1 VFSVEVI
8 CRFKS
13 KTHLRGNQS
22 SRVEHALR
30 IALAIDFLLN
40 VINLE
45 LKVSRCILDPL
56 EARVEVFESPLHI
69 GDLLLLRSIA
79 TKDIQIGR
87 MSVVFL
93 RLLHL
98 ALHCL
103 QVLIE
108 LLDVA
113 IKVQSFLED
122 LLAARAS
129 LIKARVANYLLQEAV
144 LCRASR
150 SHELGEHGV
159 ELILNRRKFTN
170 QCILLKGHILQFTHV
185 LLISVLDLH
194 RLSLNFFNL
203 SQGVHEQDLIL
214 SQVFDSII
222 ELLLI
227 ASDLL
232 LPAFRHIL
240 QRLGLERSILGC
252 FLVLNFLRL
261 GDLLRSCC
269 ILVSSNCGCGR
280 SRSGSCTEWRGSFCL
295 LFTLGGISAEKRRFL
310 GRLAA
315 CKIFLLVAGGTTR

>member
-1 VFSVEVI
+1 
-8 CRFKS
+8 
-13 KTHLRGNQS
+13 
-22 SRVEHALR
+22 
-30 IALAIDFLLN
+30 
-40 VINLE
+40 
-45 LKVSRCILDPL
+45 
-56 EARVEVFESPLHI
+56 
-69 GDLLLLRSIA
+69 
-79 TKDIQIGR
+79 

-261 GDLLRSCC
+261 GDYYAAAAFLSAPTAAVAAVEAVAAPNGEAAFASSLPLEASAPKSAGFLVGWPPARSSY
-269 ILVSSNCGCGR
+269 L
-280 SRSGSCTEWRGSFCL
+280 SRVGPPD
-295 LFTLGGISAEKRRFL
+295 RFKPL
-310 GRLAA
+310 MPPLLAA
-315 CKIFLLVAGGTTR
+315 GLLPLASAA